1 MKRKQF
7 YNFIILVA
15 ALFGIID
22 VLFEMGLIP
31 KIPFAVHNETPQQ
44 PEKPIVV
51 VVENKVEVPAQENLI
66 AANNN
71 VQANN
76 SAENVSPKTE
86 SPAAFHNNDRAIA
99 ESFIIFKDSYHQQI
113 AELAADVNE
122 HLSRN
127 VDFRNARYFL
137 ERSQQL
143 VNDIRE
149 TENNLRKTK
158 FENEILKNQI
168 LKVIEAEIIRA
179 DGIRDGV
186 QSSYN
191 GGNYQS
197 EFERGHNGKIQFDR
211 ENATLIKMRAALSQ
225 SGDVN

>member
-1 MKRKQF
+1 MKRKNF

-22 VLFEMGLIP
+22 VIFEMGLMP

-44 PEKPIVV
+44 PEKPVVV
-51 VVENKVEVPAQENLI
+51 VVENKVEVPAQENI
-66 AANNN
+66 
-71 VQANN
+71 Q
-76 SAENVSPKTE
+76 PKPE
-86 SPAAFHNNDRAIA
+86 LPATPKNDDRAIS
-99 ESFIIFKDSYHQQI
+99 ESFIILKDSYHQQI
-113 AELAADVNE
+113 SELAADVNE

-127 VDFRNARYFL
+127 ADFRNARYFL

-158 FENEILKNQI
+158 FENELLKNQI
-168 LKVIEAEIIRA
+168 LKVIDAEIIRA

-197 EFERGHNGKIQFDR
+197 GFERGHNGKIKFDR
-211 ENATLIKMRAALSQ
+211 ENATLIKMRAALIQ
-225 SGDVN
+225 GGAVN

>member
-1 MKRKQF
+1 MRRKNL

-22 VLFEMGLIP
+22 VLFEVGLIP
-31 KIPFAVHNETPQQ
+31 KIPFAIHNETPQQ
-44 PEKPIVV
+44 PEPVVV
-51 VVENKVEVPAQENLI
+51 VVENKVEVPA
-66 AANNN
+66 N
-71 VQANN
+71 VQSNN
-76 SAENVSPKTE
+76 STENVSLKPE
-86 SPAAFHNNDRAIA
+86 SPATPQNNDRAIA
-99 ESFIIFKDSYHQQI
+99 ESFIILKDSYHQQI
-113 AELAADVNE
+113 SELAADVNE

-127 VDFRNARYFL
+127 ADFRNARYFL

-158 FENEILKNQI
+158 FENELLKNQI

-179 DGIRDGV
+179 EGISDGV

-191 GGNYQS
+191 GGNYKS
-197 EFERGHNGKIQFDR
+197 GFERGHNGKIQFDR

-225 SGDVN
+225 SDAFN

>member
-1 MKRKQF
+1 MKRKNF

-22 VLFEMGLIP
+22 VLFEMGLMP

-44 PEKPIVV
+44 PEKPVVV
-51 VVENKVEVPAQENLI
+51 VVENKVEVPAQENI
-66 AANNN
+66 
-71 VQANN
+71 Q
-76 SAENVSPKTE
+76 PKPE
-86 SPAAFHNNDRAIA
+86 LPATPKNDDRAIS
-99 ESFIIFKDSYHQQI
+99 ESFIILKDSYHQQI

-127 VDFRNARYFL
+127 ADFRNARYFL

-168 LKVIEAEIIRA
+168 LKVIEAESIRA

-197 EFERGHNGKIQFDR
+197 GFERGHNGKIQFDR
-211 ENATLIKMRAALSQ
+211 ENATLIKIRAALSP
-225 SGDVN
+225 SGVVN